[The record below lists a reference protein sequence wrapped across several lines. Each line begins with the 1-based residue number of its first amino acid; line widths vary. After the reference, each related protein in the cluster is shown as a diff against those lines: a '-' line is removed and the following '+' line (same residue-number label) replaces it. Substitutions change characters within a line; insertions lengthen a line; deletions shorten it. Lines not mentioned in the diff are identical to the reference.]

1 MSQRHS
7 RGDKGKWV
15 VASSTRRRPPVQIP
29 PCDNAELIEA
39 NKLTLIGRVTNPA
52 IQKPIGIHGVG
63 VNGLENLEMCLPLQ
77 LPSGEV
83 ISVDLEIQRSQDNSR
98 QSCYRDSKDSSRLQ
112 VRGGHSHS
120 QLSPHDQSRHSSH
133 NSVHRSENSRKRPP
147 RTQRDPM
154 NSSRSRDRRPA
165 LEAPPSPAQ
174 FEPPIELD
182 RALALLGFASLSL

>member
-1 MSQRHS
+1 M
-7 RGDKGKWV
+7 G
-15 VASSTRRRPPVQIP
+15 SSTIQTFSFST
-29 PCDNAELIEA
+29 D
-39 NKLTLIGRVTNPA
+39 GR
-52 IQKPIGIHGVG
+52 
-63 VNGLENLEMCLPLQ
+63 
-77 LPSGEV
+77 
-83 ISVDLEIQRSQDNSR
+83 IQRSQDNSR

-120 QLSPHDQSRHSSH
+120 QLSPHDQSRHSSQYIPRSDTRKSSNEERRPG
-133 NSVHRSENSRKRPP
+133 NSVHRSQSSRKRPP

-165 LEAPPSPAQ
+165 IEAPPSPAQ